1 MSNFK
6 LGDKV
11 RAKHNAPYGITTNGW
26 VGEVVKICDDGHI
39 IVFGKYATGK
49 KKDGCG
55 FTVAP
60 KYFEKVCDNKIV
72 ITTDGVTTTAR
83 LYNGKSV
90 IKTATAKCAP
100 DDTFDFQIG
109 AKIAFDRLTGFI
121 NPTLESTFDWD
132 AFKNEKTCV
141 LVNEKNVNDFRAE
154 AKKHGLIFKDDEN
167 FDPFDSVNKTL
178 GEMIRCFSSGCC
190 KEDEIYITVKDN
202 YLKFSVSVPQ
212 GHKAVTW

>member
-1 MSNFK
+1 MANFK
-6 LGDKV
+6 VGDKV
-11 RAKHNAPYGITTNGW
+11 RAKRNAPYGLTTNGW

-39 IVFGKYATGK
+39 IVFGKYAAGK
-49 KKDGCG
+49 KENCCG
-55 FTVAP
+55 FTVSP

-100 DDTFDFQIG
+100 DDEFNFETG
-109 AKIAFDRLTGFI
+109 VKIAFDRLTGFI

-132 AFKNEKTCV
+132 AFKTGKIAV
-141 LVNEKNVNDFRAE
+141 LVNESNVKAFRAE
-154 AKKHGLIFKDDEN
+154 ARKHGLIFKCDED
-167 FDPFDSVNKTL
+167 FDPFDPVNKML
-178 GEMIRCFSSGCC
+178 GEMIRCFSSSCC

-202 YLKFSVSVPQ
+202 YLKFSVSVLE
-212 GHKAVTW
+212 GCKALTW